1 MPIQARDREFR
12 FPRISYLDFKFL
24 EMDRVLTS
32 FFARVWHNGYPSR
45 IRRNFEL
52 TIDAIVA
59 EFLEHPEWFG
69 GFQKYP
75 DVTRRWVETHLMDV
89 VNRGKG
95 DAQKV
100 AAPRPLHG
108 FTYRFRNVKHSRPYG
123 ADEHLYEMLF
133 HAREGRGIRALE
145 HLKAFFFLNVDPAT
159 HQSTGEATVDVETQ
173 AILRLMDQVKEDAP
187 DTAKGRESYPPLC
200 VGACDL
206 LADDILRLLFY
217 QRFIPR
223 SVLVDYLKIL
233 LSFHLA
239 LYHLR
244 LLKMIPSLVRRKAAD
259 LACGAGACGTQA
271 QNSSTAQKD
280 CPYRVGIF
288 ADLVNRPG
296 TATAALAERSAD
308 VWYRRIPPFIKAYF
322 TVKKLDEFAGQL
334 VKHGKLTRPQGG
346 FTVSDLLPL
355 LESLYKEEREPYFKM
370 RLAAVLEDTS
380 GDSEDVAPD
389 IQHLLDMGLP
399 AFDTYVELLVSHRGD
414 FHRKYLV
421 ECIDSLLMKN
431 RAGAVIAQPRTKNAP
446 RRFVV
451 DSRLLEVL
459 LQVAVLRPGG
469 ALGFYTAPLRVDE
482 FLSFLR
488 DRYGIYIGQL
498 PPGDGFA
505 EATLSERSALRANLS
520 AFTSRLREVGFYQ
533 DLSDAYV
540 TQTVTPRYNIAEV
553 GAEPEGAN
561 R

>member
-69 GFQKYP
+69 GFQKYS

-95 DAQKV
+95 EAQKV

-133 HAREGRGIRALE
+133 HARDGRGTRALE

-159 HQSTGEATVDVETQ
+159 HQSTQEAMVDVETQ
-173 AILRLMDQVKEDAP
+173 AILRLMNQVKEDAP

-206 LADDILRLLFY
+206 LADDVLRLLFY

-223 SVLVDYLKIL
+223 SVLVEYLKIL

-244 LLKMIPSLVRRKAAD
+244 LLKMLPALVRRKSVD
-259 LACGAGACGTQA
+259 LACGASACGIHPQSHTT
-271 QNSSTAQKD
+271 NQKD

-288 ADLVNRPG
+288 ADVINRPG
-296 TATAALAERSAD
+296 TPTAALAERSAD
-308 VWYRRIPPFIKAYF
+308 VWYRRIPPFVKAYF
-322 TVKKLDEFAGQL
+322 SVKKLDEFAGQL
-334 VKHGKLTRPQGG
+334 VKHGKLTRPPGG
-346 FTVSDLLPL
+346 FAVSDLLPL
-355 LESLYKEEREPYFKM
+355 LESLYKDEREPYFKM
-370 RLAAVLEDTS
+370 RLAAILEDTS
-380 GDSEDVAPD
+380 GDSEDVAPE
-389 IQHLLDMGLP
+389 IRHLLDMRLP
-399 AFDTYVELLVSHRGD
+399 AFETYVELLFAHRGD
-414 FHRKYLV
+414 FHRKYIV
-421 ECIDSLLMKN
+421 ECVDSLLMKN
-431 RAGAVIAQPRTKNAP
+431 RAGAVIAQPRTKSAP
-446 RRFVV
+446 RRFII

-469 ALGFYTAPLRVDE
+469 ALGFHTASLRVDE
-482 FLSFLR
+482 FLSFIQ
-488 DRYGIYIGQL
+488 DRYGIYISQL
-498 PPGDGFA
+498 PPGDGFG
-505 EATLSERSALRANLS
+505 EATLSERAALRANVS

-533 DLSDAYV
+533 DLSDAYI
-540 TQTVTPRYNIAEV
+540 TQTVTPRYTIAE
-553 GAEPEGAN
+553 ANTEPEGDN